1 MHVKLLDVLFCGI
14 IILFSK
20 EVSFM
25 KEKKNKSI
33 YISSAIFIVLM
44 GVISMMS
51 DMTHEGAKSIY
62 GSFLSLAGA
71 TPHVISLISG
81 LGEFIGCS
89 LILVTGAIANKT
101 KKYWTMTI
109 IGYMINLLAIPMLAI
124 TWKNGWV
131 FACTLILIERI
142 GKAIRKPAKSTLV
155 SFSSKNLGEGK
166 SFAFVEFLDQ
176 IGAFVGPLILT
187 LVLSLKNTT
196 DLFNSYRMC
205 FLVLGIP
212 AILTLIILLFAKMK
226 YPNPENLEEENN
238 KNENDSKFKI
248 SKSFIF
254 YLIAIGLCAAGFIDF
269 PLITYHVGNLNI
281 IKVEYLPILYS
292 VAMLIDAFAALLFGV
307 LFDKFGI
314 KVLVLSTLLSF
325 SFPLFI
331 FNYSSKPMIYIG
343 VVMWGCGMGAQE
355 SILKAAV
362 AKLVPKE
369 TRSLGF
375 ALFEGIFGLCWF
387 IGSYVLGWLYEFDLI
402 ALIITSMSFAGISII
417 FYVLSSLCGENNKV
431 NFNH

>member
-1 MHVKLLDVLFCGI
+1 MHIKLLDVLFCGI
-14 IILFSK
+14 IVLFSK

-25 KEKKNKSI
+25 KEKKDKSI

-176 IGAFVGPLILT
+176 IGA
-187 LVLSLKNTT
+187 
-196 DLFNSYRMC
+196 
-205 FLVLGIP
+205 IP

-292 VAMLIDAFAALLFGV
+292 IAMLIDAFAALLFGV

-431 NFNH
+431 KD